1 MKTQN
6 KIRVLLILPHTR
18 FSRGSNHSFYRK
30 YREAQLN
37 RLNISTKEKIIAQ
50 IDEVLDF
57 DFAFEV
63 DIDQPH
69 KLKIGNSSASEIE
82 FIKTYRDAICY
93 ASSIPSAWGDFV
105 SQNGKVA
112 KYVINGRGK
121 IFKLNFSG
129 KLSLFFRRFLNT
141 FLVFEV
147 IATVVFL
154 LVTPALLLLD
164 FVRFKYEKR

>member
-1 MKTQN
+1 MKTQD
-6 KIRVLLILPHTR
+6 KIKVLLILPHVK
-18 FSRGSNHSFYRK
+18 FSRDSNHSFFRK
-30 YREAQLN
+30 YQTAQLN

-63 DIDQPH
+63 DIDNPH
-69 KLKIGNSSASEIE
+69 EIKIGNSSTSEIE
-82 FIKTYRDAICY
+82 FVKTYRDAICY
-93 ASSIPSAWGDFV
+93 ASRIPSDWGNFV
-105 SQNGKVA
+105 SRNGKIA
-112 KYVINGRGK
+112 KYVLNGRGK

-129 KLSLFFRRFLNT
+129 KLSLLVRKFLNT

-147 IATVVFL
+147 LATVVFL

-164 FVRFKYEKR
+164 FVRFKHEKR

>member
-1 MKTQN
+1 MKTQD
-6 KIRVLLILPHTR
+6 KIKVLLILPHVK
-18 FSRGSNHSFYRK
+18 FSRYSNHSFFRK
-30 YREAQLN
+30 YQTAQLN
-37 RLNISTKEKIIAQ
+37 RLNISTKEKIITQ
-50 IDEVLDF
+50 IDDTLDF
-57 DFAFEV
+57 DLAFEV
-63 DIDQPH
+63 DIDHPN
-69 KLKIGNSSASEIE
+69 KIKIRSSSTSEIE

-129 KLSLFFRRFLNT
+129 KLSLFVRKFLNT

-147 IATVVFL
+147 LATVVFL

-164 FVRFKYEKR
+164 FVRFKHEKR

>member
-1 MKTQN
+1 MKTRN

-18 FSRGSNHSFYRK
+18 FSRGSNHFFYRK
-30 YREAQLN
+30 YQEAQLN

-63 DIDQPH
+63 DIDNPH
-69 KLKIGNSSASEIE
+69 KIKIGNSSTSEIE
-82 FIKTYRDAICY
+82 FVKTYRDAICY
-93 ASSIPSAWGDFV
+93 ASHIPSDWGNFV
-105 SQNGKVA
+105 SRNGKIA
-112 KYVINGRGK
+112 KYVVNGRGK
-121 IFKLNFSG
+121 ILDLNFSG
-129 KLSLFFRRFLNT
+129 KLSLFFRKFLNT

-147 IATVVFL
+147 LATVVFL

-164 FVRFKYEKR
+164 FARFKYEKR